1 MHAANCTPENLCRA
15 MGLGPFE
22 PAPGDGE
29 LDALR
34 VLLMPSF
41 HPEMCLT
48 FRHDAMQARLEVVAA
63 RSQIWRQ
70 QGIAPFPAP
79 VDAAGGHVEAT
90 TLEEL
95 VRAWHV
101 AIQPQPR
108 DSVVICDGVHAHA
121 VLRTREGV
129 ARLDAVLGERPA
141 FDHLVRAALAAAWEI
156 VAEPRVRNAIADLS
170 GRDLPRSEVP
180 PDKPLFTTMVLA
192 SDSEAALLLAA
203 LKRHHEQ

>member
-1 MHAANCTPENLCRA
+1 MQAANYTPENVCRA

-22 PAPGDGE
+22 PELADGE
-29 LDALR
+29 LDALS

-41 HPEMCLT
+41 HPEICLT
-48 FRHDAMQARLEVVAA
+48 FRRDAMQARLEVVAA

-70 QGIAPFPAP
+70 QGTAP

-129 ARLDAVLGERPA
+129 ARFDAVLGERPA

-170 GRDLPRSEVP
+170 ERDLPRSEVP
-180 PDKPLFTTMVLA
+180 PDKPLFTTMILA
-192 SDSEAALLLAA
+192 SDSEAASLSTA